1 MSMKRA
7 LSAAAIIGVLVL
19 LVSTE
24 ASDGIPAKTDVTIAV
39 VGDQQIVGQPFAVR
53 IRNNGEK
60 RLTFCL
66 GACGMD
72 VVMASGRPAPA
83 FGVQA
88 RKGKKWGREIF
99 TCTPGA
105 DATSSIL
112 HGGEVLEFT
121 IKVTQPGTFRLWLN
135 YKDVSVEDVG
145 AHCEAIKD
153 GKAVLQAKSDDFDVV
168 AAPK

>member
-1 MSMKRA
+1 MKRA
-7 LSAAAIIGVLVL
+7 LSAAAIIGVLLL

-24 ASDGIPAKTDVTIAV
+24 ASDGIPVKNDISIAV
-39 VGDQQIVGQPFAVR
+39 VGDQQVVGQPFPVC

-66 GACGMD
+66 GACGVI
-72 VVMASGRPAPA
+72 VVAGSGRPAPA
-83 FGVQA
+83 FAVQA
-88 RKGKKWGREIF
+88 RKGKKWSKEILS
-99 TCTPGA
+99 CTPGG

-112 HGGEVLEFT
+112 HGGEILEFT
-121 IKVTQPGTFRLWLN
+121 IKVMQPGTFRLWLN

-153 GKAVLQAKSDDFDVV
+153 GKLVQQAKTDDFDVV

>member
-1 MSMKRA
+1 M
-7 LSAAAIIGVLVL
+7 
-19 LVSTE
+19 
-24 ASDGIPAKTDVTIAV
+24 
-39 VGDQQIVGQPFAVR
+39 R

-112 HGGEVLEFT
+112 HGGEILEFT

>member
-1 MSMKRA
+1 MWR
-7 LSAAAIIGVLVL
+7 AAASVCVLIL
-19 LVSTE
+19 LLTSGT
-24 ASDGIPAKTDVTIAV
+24 SDGISAKEDITVAV
-39 VGDQQIVGQPFAVR
+39 VGDQQVVGKPFAVR

-60 RLTFCL
+60 RLTFCM
-66 GACGMD
+66 GVCGE
-72 VVMASGRPAPA
+72 VVVAGSARPAPA
-83 FGVQA
+83 FAVQS
-88 RKGKKWGREIF
+88 RTRKKWSKEIF

-105 DATSSIL
+105 DASAGIL

-121 IKVTQPGTFRLWLN
+121 IKVLQPGTYRLWLP
-135 YKDVSVEDVG
+135 YKDVSVEAVG

>member
-1 MSMKRA
+1 MRQMGQ
-7 LSAAAIIGVLVL
+7 AAASVCVLVL
-19 LVSTE
+19 LLTSGT
-24 ASDGIPAKTDVTIAV
+24 SDGISAKEDITVAV
-39 VGDQQIVGQPFAVR
+39 VGDQQVVGKPFAVR

-66 GACGMD
+66 GVCGE
-72 VVMASGRPAPA
+72 VVVAGSGRPAPA
-83 FGVQA
+83 FAVQS
-88 RKGKKWGREIF
+88 RTRKKWSKEIF

-105 DATSSIL
+105 DASAGIL

-121 IKVTQPGTFRLWLN
+121 VKVLQPGTYRLWLP

-153 GKAVLQAKSDDFDVV
+153 GKAVLQAQSDDFDVA

>member
-1 MSMKRA
+1 MGR
-7 LSAAAIIGVLVL
+7 AAASVCVLVL
-19 LVSTE
+19 LLTSGT
-24 ASDGIPAKTDVTIAV
+24 SDAISAKEDITVAV
-39 VGDQQIVGQPFAVR
+39 VGDQQVVGKPFAVR
-53 IRNNGEK
+53 IRNNGDK

-66 GACGMD
+66 GVCGE
-72 VVMASGRPAPA
+72 VVVAGGGRPTPA
-83 FGVQA
+83 FAVQSRTR
-88 RKGKKWGREIF
+88 RKWSKEIF

-105 DATSSIL
+105 DASAGIL

-121 IKVTQPGTFRLWLN
+121 IKVLQPGTYRLWLP
-135 YKDVSVEDVG
+135 YKDVSVEVVG

>member
-1 MSMKRA
+1 MKRA

-24 ASDGIPAKTDVTIAV
+24 ASDGISAKEEVTIAV
-39 VGDQQIVGQPFAVR
+39 VGDQQVVGKPFAVR

-66 GACGMD
+66 GACGVI
-72 VVMASGRPAPA
+72 VVAGSGRPAPGFA
-83 FGVQA
+83 LQA
-88 RKGKKWGREIF
+88 RKGKKWSKEIL
-99 TCTPGA
+99 TCAPGE

-112 HGGEVLEFT
+112 HGGEILEFT
-121 IKVTQPGTFRLWLN
+121 IKVTQPGTYRLWLG
-135 YKDVSVEDVG
+135 YKDVSIENVG

-153 GKAVLQAKSDDFDVV
+153 GKAVQQARSDEFDVI

>member
-1 MSMKRA
+1 MRQMGRA
-7 LSAAAIIGVLVL
+7 AVSVCVLVL
-19 LVSTE
+19 LLTSG
-24 ASDGIPAKTDVTIAV
+24 AGSGSSAKEDITIAV
-39 VGDQQIVGQPFAVR
+39 VGDQQVVGKAFAVR

-66 GACGMD
+66 GVCGE
-72 VVMASGRPAPA
+72 VVVAGSARLAPA
-83 FGVQA
+83 FAVQS
-88 RKGKKWGREIF
+88 RMRKKWSKEIL

-105 DATSSIL
+105 DATAGIL

-121 IKVTQPGTFRLWLN
+121 LKVMQPGTYRLWLP

>member
-1 MSMKRA
+1 MGR
-7 LSAAAIIGVLVL
+7 AAASVCVLVL
-19 LVSTE
+19 LLTSGT
-24 ASDGIPAKTDVTIAV
+24 SDAISAKEDITVAV
-39 VGDQQIVGQPFAVR
+39 VGDQQVVGKPFAVR
-53 IRNNGEK
+53 IRNNGDK

-66 GACGMD
+66 GVCGE
-72 VVMASGRPAPA
+72 VVVAGSGRPTPA
-83 FGVQA
+83 FAVQSRTR
-88 RKGKKWGREIF
+88 RKWNKEIF

-105 DATSSIL
+105 DASAGIL

-121 IKVTQPGTFRLWLN
+121 IKVLQPGTYRLWLP
-135 YKDVSVEDVG
+135 YKDVSVEVVG